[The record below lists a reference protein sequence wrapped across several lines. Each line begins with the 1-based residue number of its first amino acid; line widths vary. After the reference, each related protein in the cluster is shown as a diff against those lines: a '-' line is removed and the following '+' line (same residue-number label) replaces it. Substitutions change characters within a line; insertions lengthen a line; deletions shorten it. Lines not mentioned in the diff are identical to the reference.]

1 MIFFPT
7 AATSGAVISLLSYI
21 MIFALLPIII
31 ESFFQMM
38 TLVAKGNFLVIKKYI
53 LKYVLE
59 SKIITIPLLYHN
71 YFTP

>member
-1 MIFFPT
+1 MAEIVAHPT
-7 AATSGAVISLLSYI
+7 LLDGIRQHLLATNERA
-21 MIFALLPIII
+21 
-31 ESFFQMM
+31 
-38 TLVAKGNFLVIKKYI
+38 LVAKGNFLVIKKYI

>member
-38 TLVAKGNFLVIKKYI
+38 IYEQEIEARERG
-53 LKYVLE
+53 
-59 SKIITIPLLYHN
+59 H
-71 YFTP
+71 